1 MRDNPANR
9 TLEELAENP
18 YLEMIPKA
26 VSCYWGGDQPNPMRD
41 LAGIGNPFSFVSSG
55 MGLHEDIRPPITG
68 FQPHTPNTGFIHSP
82 LPMSD
87 LQSFASIHRPNPD
100 NSYFMTTGLEQRGS
114 SFQVKDNWGY
124 VPSYKEQ
131 QRDNSIQLDLLQRW
145 ADPDYRP
152 KFKMY

>member
-1 MRDNPANR
+1 MASNPSNR

-18 YLEMIPKA
+18 YLAMIPRAKKCEYLDGFA
-26 VSCYWGGDQPNPMRD
+26 VNRRLMNSLGSNGGLGR
-41 LAGIGNPFSFVSSG
+41 
-55 MGLHEDIRPPITG
+55 ITG
-68 FQPHTPNTGFIHSP
+68 YQPSTPNTAFIHTP

-100 NSYFMTTGLEQRGS
+100 NSYFMTTGLEQKGS